1 MAYQIQKLKVGPMSS
16 NAYLVSNQNK
26 QAFLVDAGGDAKKIL
41 AEIHSQELDLLMI
54 LNTHGHYDHI
64 AANAEI
70 IQATGAELY
79 IHTLDLPALFDPE
92 LSLAGYFAANLKKVE
107 RALPLRH
114 AQKLPFGA
122 DEITVLHTPGHT
134 PGGVCFLL
142 ADQLFTGDTLFAGT
156 IGRSD
161 LTGGNSQQLL
171 QSIAEQIM
179 KLPDSTKIWPG
190 HQEGSDLGRER
201 VRNPWVQKALTL
213 WKA

>member
-1 MAYQIQKLKVGPMSS
+1 MYQIQKLRVGPMSS

-41 AEIHSQELDLLMI
+41 AEIQHQGLNLLMI

-70 IQATGAELY
+70 MQATGAELY
-79 IHTLDLPALFDPE
+79 IHTLDMPALFDPN
-92 LSLAGYFAANLKKVE
+92 LSLAGYFAATLKTVE
-107 RALPLRH
+107 RALPLHH
-114 AQKLPFGA
+114 AQKIPFGTDA
-122 DEITVLHTPGHT
+122 ITVLHTPGHT
-134 PGGVCFLL
+134 PGGVCYLL
-142 ADQLFTGDTLFAGT
+142 ADHLFTGDTLFAGT

-161 LTGGNSQQLL
+161 LVGGDSHQLL

-190 HQEGSDLGRER
+190 HQGESDLGQER
-201 VRNPWVQKALTL
+201 IRNPWVQKAL
-213 WKA
+213 KIERA

>member
-1 MAYQIQKLKVGPMSS
+1 MTYQVQKIRVGSMSS
-16 NAYLVSNQNK
+16 NAYLVSNHNK

-41 AEIHSQELDLLMI
+41 AEIQKQELKLLMI

-70 IQATGAELY
+70 MQATGATLY
-79 IHTLDLPALFDPE
+79 IHALDLSALFDPA
-92 LSLAGYFAANLKKVE
+92 LSLAGYFTAAFQKVE
-107 RALPLRH
+107 NAIPLQH
-114 AQKLPFGA
+114 GQKLAFGS
-122 DEITVLHTPGHT
+122 DEILVLHTPGHT

-161 LTGGNSQQLL
+161 LIGGNPQQLL

-179 KLPDSTKIWPG
+179 ILPDSTKIWPG
-190 HQEGSDLGRER
+190 HQAGSDLGQER
-201 VRNPWVQKALTL
+201 VHNPWVQKALIL
-213 WKA
+213 WKI